1 MSRERQDLLSRSAL
15 GVFRLN
21 GQFLAVAE
29 ELARP
34 AGLTAAWWQVL
45 GAVLREPLPVAGI
58 ARAMGI
64 TRQSVQRIADLLV
77 ERGLAE
83 YRPNPA
89 HRRAKL
95 LAPTDEGFAAV
106 RRIDPGHAAY
116 ADRLAEA
123 FGAGGTEQLAE
134 AVRLLERLSAVLDE
148 LGPPAAQSGTGSAVG
163 SAVGSVTERSGVVTE
178 P

>member
-21 GQFLAVAE
+21 GRFLGVAE

-45 GAVLREPLPVAGI
+45 GAVLTEPLPVSGI

-64 TRQSVQRIADLLV
+64 TRQSVQRVSDLLV
-77 ERGLAE
+77 GQGLAE

-95 LAPTDEGFAAV
+95 LAPTARGRAAV
-106 RRIDPGHAAY
+106 ARVDPGHAAF

-123 FGAGGTEQLAE
+123 YGEAELAE
-134 AVRLLERLSAVLDE
+134 AVRVLERLARVLEE
-148 LGPPAAQSGTGSAVG
+148 LEPPGPEARPEARREPGHGPAEKS
-163 SAVGSVTERSGVVTE
+163 RSGAPVTE

>member
-21 GQFLAVAE
+21 GRFLAVAE
-29 ELARP
+29 ELAGP
-34 AGLTAAWWQVL
+34 AGLTAARWQVL
-45 GAVLREPLPVAGI
+45 GAVLGDPLPVSGI

-64 TRQSVQRIADLLV
+64 TRQSVQRVADLLV
-77 ERGLAE
+77 EQGLAE

-95 LAPTDEGFAAV
+95 LAPTQAGRAAV
-106 RRIDPGHAAY
+106 ARIDPGHAAL

-123 FGAGGTEQLAE
+123 YGEAELAQ
-134 AVRLLERLSAVLDE
+134 AVHVLERLSKVLDE
-148 LGPPAAQSGTGSAVG
+148 LEPA
-163 SAVGSVTERSGVVTE
+163 VTQ